1 MDGGKESWAFSKE
14 AVYDNVNGALDVID
28 AEDPDIAL
36 FLTGIFWEILRRS
49 STLRVLKTTVHS
61 RSIWICLRMI
71 LRLQCPLM
79 RTIWRQAA
87 GTRISRKKRA
97 ILLLQLTE
105 LSYLQMWKSS
115 MQTLSMQ
122 ASDILIIIR

>member
-71 LRLQCPLM
+71 LRL
-79 RTIWRQAA
+79 
-87 GTRISRKKRA
+87 
-97 ILLLQLTE
+97 
-105 LSYLQMWKSS
+105 
-115 MQTLSMQ
+115 
-122 ASDILIIIR
+122 